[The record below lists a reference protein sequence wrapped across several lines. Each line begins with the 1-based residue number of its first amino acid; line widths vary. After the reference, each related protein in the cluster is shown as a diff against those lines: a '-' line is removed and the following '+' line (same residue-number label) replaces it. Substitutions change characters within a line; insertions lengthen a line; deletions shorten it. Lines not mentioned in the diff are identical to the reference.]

1 MTTVE
6 ISTNIIYI
14 ISSLSLSPTLIPSHF
29 FNSRYIFVANL
40 RIGGMLKTC
49 LNIIWSFGEGIAFS
63 SHILLKILEL
73 EENWRKIL
81 NISKSEYYSVGGVLE
96 KESF

>member
-1 MTTVE
+1 
-6 ISTNIIYI
+6 
-14 ISSLSLSPTLIPSHF
+14 
-29 FNSRYIFVANL
+29 
-40 RIGGMLKTC
+40 MLKTC

-81 NISKSEYYSVGGVLE
+81 NISKSEYYSVGGVLKKGE
-96 KESF
+96 LLAGIFFLGIGGKLEENWKKIGGKLEENLEHF